1 MVGLI
6 VLYICQLSSHEHM
19 VLHKPTMHVYED
31 GINSDVIRIQ
41 NCFGNNGGRV
51 KTICNM
57 NYTISEFTSIL
68 YSTHIALTLY

>member
-31 GINSDVIRIQ
+31 GVNSNVIRIQ
-41 NCFGNNGGRV
+41 NCFGNNGGQGEDY
-51 KTICNM
+51 M
-57 NYTISEFTSIL
+57 
-68 YSTHIALTLY
+68 